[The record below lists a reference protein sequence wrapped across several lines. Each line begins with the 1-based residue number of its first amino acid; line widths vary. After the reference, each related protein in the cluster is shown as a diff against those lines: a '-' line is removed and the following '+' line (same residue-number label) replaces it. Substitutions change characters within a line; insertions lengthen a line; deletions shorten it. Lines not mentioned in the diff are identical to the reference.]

1 MNAVQDGYPN
11 PEARAMLETR
21 ANLQAARIGRE
32 RRKYIAARTALNS
45 SPRLPETDALT
56 AFFNLGKAHGTIE
69 AEQSELAHIEGV
81 LSTMPSPIKP
91 EAREAERQHRTRL
104 ANGEAGEEG
113 AATHD

>member
-1 MNAVQDGYPN
+1 MKAVKDGYPN
-11 PEARAMLETR
+11 PEARSMLETR

-45 SPRLPETDALT
+45 SPRLPEKDALT
-56 AFFNLGKAHGTIE
+56 SFFDLGKAHGTIE

-91 EAREAERQHRTRL
+91 EVREAERRHRARL

-113 AATHD
+113 ADNHE